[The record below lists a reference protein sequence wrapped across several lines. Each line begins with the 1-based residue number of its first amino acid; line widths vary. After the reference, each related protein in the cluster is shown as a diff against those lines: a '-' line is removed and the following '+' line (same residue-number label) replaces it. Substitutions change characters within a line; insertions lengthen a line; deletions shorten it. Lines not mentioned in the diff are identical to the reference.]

1 MLAVGGSGI
10 TDRDRAE
17 IGGFDMLP
25 KIPYIMRKNK
35 RQTVAMG
42 GINYSGVLRD
52 GDIADSKGISAR
64 AYPYITTRKAKSKL
78 PYTAV
83 DSMTVFQGK
92 IVTVKGNGL
101 YWGGELIGNI
111 EGGEKQFAAVNTKLV
126 IMPDKVYLDATD
138 KKIKPLGAI
147 VRGGGATFTKDSVTV
162 KNDTVV
168 LMSGYGGKI
177 ANNTLIVTLKEKVW
191 NSWARIQYINQSNRI
206 AIEPMFVSHYPCTA
220 MSPTVLHYPNRDVDL
235 DTLTGKVIVRSQ
247 DHMATIEYNDD
258 LGGYNVIFDSPILD
272 VDGTYF
278 IDFFIKTPISYGYKC
293 DIVTED
299 FTLTAA
305 PILVT
310 DNIAYFAAPEGF
322 EPDHYSKIA
331 NAEVTR
337 QNWEELNT
345 VLKAN
350 DKIAIY
356 DIVNKAYIQTTVKAV
371 TATTLTFADN
381 ITSFS
386 FKSEFPIYGNL
397 ADGSIP
403 LLSDSFKVGD
413 VVKVKGGSND
423 LSFPIS
429 KIDGNILYANSEIF
443 TAEAVSEIVTVERAI
458 PDLDFICES
467 ENRLWGCS
475 NKERTIFASA
485 LGDPTNMYT
494 YQSVS
499 TDSYAVPVGSEED
512 FTGCIAYGG
521 SVLFFKEMKLH
532 KILGS
537 FPAEYMMY
545 SYDFEGVQ
553 KGSHKSLA
561 IVNEVLYFKGIH
573 GVYAFTGSPTLI
585 SANFGEREFY
595 HAVAGSDGDTY
606 YISMTDREVKSD
618 SESYLFAYETEKRI
632 WVLEDHVS
640 VSDFARIGGT
650 TYALESGEV
659 WLYGAN
665 ETSADDEWLVQFT
678 PLYESIEGRKSY
690 SRILLR
696 AELPLGSY
704 LIVEARFD
712 SGAWL
717 EAGKVIGSR
726 QDVIPIMIP
735 INRCDKFELRIK
747 GKGKCTIHNMLRE
760 YYIRG
765 DK

>member
-1 MLAVGGSGI
+1 
-10 TDRDRAE
+10 
-17 IGGFDMLP
+17 MLP

-42 GINYSGVLRD
+42 GINYSGVLHD

-64 AYPYITTRKAKSKL
+64 AYPYITTRKSKSKL

-92 IVTVKGNGL
+92 MVTVRGGNL

-168 LMSGYGGKI
+168 LMSGYGGTFK
-177 ANNTLIVTLKEKVW
+177 NNILTVTLKETVW
-191 NSWARIQYINQSNRI
+191 DGSADMFYIESSGNV
-206 AIEPMFVSHYPCTA
+206 AIEPYVSIGVGTA
-220 MSPTVLHYPNRDVDL
+220 ISSNTLRHDWGLLDVNIEDM
-235 DTLTGKVIVRSQ
+235 TGIIQVAGRKHSVRVEKTDSAYGV
-247 DHMATIEYNDD
+247 DF
-258 LGGYNVIFDSPILD
+258 IFDSDELIEGESYATD
-272 VDGTYF
+272 VFVYNRIGVGAEY
-278 IDFFIKTPISYGYKC
+278 
-293 DIVTED
+293 DITTD
-299 FTLTAA
+299 YFTLTAA
-305 PILVT
+305 KAEYVFSNT
-310 DNIAYFAAPEGF
+310 AYFKLPEGASTSIGWG
-322 EPDHYSKIA
+322 HATVVRK
-331 NAEVTR
+331 
-337 QNWEELNT
+337 NWDALNS
-345 VLKAN
+345 VLN
-350 DKIAIY
+350 VGDPIAIF
-356 DIVNKAYIQTTVKAV
+356 DDVTNKYVQTTVKAV
-371 TATTLTFADN
+371 TATTLTLADS
-381 ITSFS
+381 ISDQTDSS
-386 FKSEFPIYGNL
+386 WAIYGNL

-423 LSFPIS
+423 LSFQIS
-429 KIDGNILYANSEIF
+429 KIEGNVLYADSEIF
-443 TAEAVSEIVTVERAI
+443 TAEAVDEIVTVERAI

-485 LGDPTNMYT
+485 LGDPTNIYT
-494 YQSVS
+494 YQGVS

-696 AELPLGSY
+696 VELPLGSY

-760 YYIRG
+760 YYVRG

>member
-1 MLAVGGSGI
+1 
-10 TDRDRAE
+10 
-17 IGGFDMLP
+17 MLP

-92 IVTVKGNGL
+92 MVTVRGGNL

-168 LMSGYGGKI
+168 LMSGYGGTFK
-177 ANNTLIVTLKEKVW
+177 NNTLTVTLKETVW
-191 NSWARIQYINQSNRI
+191 DGMADMRYIQQNNTFY
-206 AIEPMFVSHYPCTA
+206 IEPYVEVGVGTA
-220 MSPTVLHYPNRDVDL
+220 ISANTLHYDYRDVDIE
-235 DTLTGKVIVRSQ
+235 DMTGKIKVQNISYMVN
-247 DHMATIEYNDD
+247 IEYNDT
-258 LGGYNVIFDSPILD
+258 LGG
-272 VDGTYF
+272 
-278 IDFFIKTPISYGYKC
+278 IDFIFGSDALISGLSYAIDAYINNPIHVGTTF
-293 DIVTED
+293 DITTD
-299 FTLTAA
+299 HITLT
-305 PILVT
+305 
-310 DNIAYFAAPEGF
+310 DAAPEYITDNVAYFKLPEGSSISAGWGHATIVKKNW
-322 EPDHYSKIA
+322 DALNSVLNVGDSIVIYDD
-331 NAEVTR
+331 VTR
-337 QNWEELNT
+337 KY
-345 VLKAN
+345 V
-350 DKIAIY
+350 
-356 DIVNKAYIQTTVKAV
+356 QTTVKAV
-371 TATTLTFADN
+371 TATTLTLADSISN
-381 ITSFS
+381 QTVSALA
-386 FKSEFPIYGNL
+386 IYGNL
-397 ADGSIP
+397 ADGSVP

-413 VVKVKGGSND
+413 VVKVKGGNND
-423 LSFPIS
+423 LSFQIS
-429 KIDGNILYANSEIF
+429 KIEGNVLYADSEIF

-458 PDLDFICES
+458 PNLDFICES

-494 YQSVS
+494 YQGVS

-561 IVNEVLYFKGIH
+561 IVNEVLYCKGIH

-696 AELPLGSY
+696 VELPLGSY

-760 YYIRG
+760 YYVRG

>member
-10 TDRDRAE
+10 TDQDQAE

-168 LMSGYGGKI
+168 LMSGYGGTFK
-177 ANNTLIVTLKEKVW
+177 NNTLTVTLKETVW
-191 NSWARIQYINQSNRI
+191 DGMADMRYIQQNNTFY
-206 AIEPMFVSHYPCTA
+206 IEPYVEVGVGTA
-220 MSPTVLHYPNRDVDL
+220 ISANTLHYDYRDVDIE
-235 DTLTGKVIVRSQ
+235 DMTGKIKVQNISYMVN
-247 DHMATIEYNDD
+247 IEYNDT
-258 LGGYNVIFDSPILD
+258 LGGIDFIFGSDALISGLSYAIDAYINNPIHVGTTFNITTDHITLTDAVPEYITDNVAYFKLPEGSSVSIGWGHATVVRKNWDALNSFLKVGDPIAIFDD
-272 VDGTYF
+272 VT
-278 IDFFIKTPISYGYKC
+278 
-293 DIVTED
+293 
-299 FTLTAA
+299 
-305 PILVT
+305 
-310 DNIAYFAAPEGF
+310 
-322 EPDHYSKIA
+322 
-331 NAEVTR
+331 
-337 QNWEELNT
+337 
-345 VLKAN
+345 
-350 DKIAIY
+350 
-356 DIVNKAYIQTTVKAV
+356 NKYVQTTVKAV
-371 TATTLTFADN
+371 TATTLTLADSISN
-381 ITSFS
+381 YTTDYLI
-386 FKSEFPIYGNL
+386 IYGNL

-423 LSFPIS
+423 VSFQIS
-429 KIDGNILYANSEIF
+429 KIEGNVLYADSEIF

-485 LGDPTNMYT
+485 LGDPTNIYT
-494 YQSVS
+494 YQGVS

-696 AELPLGSY
+696 VELPLGSY

-747 GKGKCTIHNMLRE
+747 GKGKCTIHSMLRE

>member
-1 MLAVGGSGI
+1 
-10 TDRDRAE
+10 
-17 IGGFDMLP
+17 MLP

-64 AYPYITTRKAKSKL
+64 AYPYITTRKSKSKL

-92 IVTVKGNGL
+92 MVTVRGGNL

-162 KNDTVV
+162 KNDTVAV
-168 LMSGYGGKI
+168 MSGYGGKFN
-177 ANNTLIVTLKEKVW
+177 NNTLTVTLKETVW
-191 NSWARIQYINQSNRI
+191 DGSADMFYIESSGNV
-206 AIEPMFVSHYPCTA
+206 AIEPYVSIGVGTA
-220 MSPTVLHYPNRDVDL
+220 ISSNTLRHDWGLLDVNIEDM
-235 DTLTGKVIVRSQ
+235 TGIIQVAGRKHSVRVEKTDSAYGV
-247 DHMATIEYNDD
+247 DF
-258 LGGYNVIFDSPILD
+258 IFDSDELIEGESYATD
-272 VDGTYF
+272 VFVYNRIGVGAEY
-278 IDFFIKTPISYGYKC
+278 
-293 DIVTED
+293 DITTD
-299 FTLTAA
+299 YFTLTAA
-305 PILVT
+305 KAEYVFSNT
-310 DNIAYFAAPEGF
+310 AYFKLPEGTSTSIGWG
-322 EPDHYSKIA
+322 HATVVRK
-331 NAEVTR
+331 
-337 QNWEELNT
+337 NWDALNSF
-345 VLKAN
+345 LKVG
-350 DKIAIY
+350 DPIAIF
-356 DIVNKAYIQTTVKAV
+356 DDVTNKYVQTTVKAV
-371 TATTLTFADN
+371 TATTLTLADSISN
-381 ITSFS
+381 YTADYIN
-386 FKSEFPIYGNL
+386 IYGNL

-423 LSFPIS
+423 ISFQIS
-429 KIDGNILYANSEIF
+429 KIEGNILYADSEIF

-494 YQSVS
+494 YQGVS

-665 ETSADDEWLVQFT
+665 ETNADDEWLVQFT

-696 AELPLGSY
+696 VELPLGSY

-760 YYIRG
+760 YYVRG

>member
-10 TDRDRAE
+10 TDRDQAE

-42 GINYSGVLRD
+42 GVNYSGVLRD

-111 EGGEKQFAAVNTKLV
+111 EGGEKQFATVNTKLV

-168 LMSGYGGKI
+168 LMRGYGGTFK
-177 ANNTLIVTLKEKVW
+177 NNTLTVTLKETVW
-191 NSWARIQYINQSNRI
+191 DGMVRYSYIESSGNVR
-206 AIEPMFVSHYPCTA
+206 IEPYIEVGVGTA
-220 MSPTVLHYPNRDVDL
+220 ISANTLHYKWRDVDIE
-235 DTLTGKVIVRSQ
+235 DMTGKVKVALN
-247 DHMATIEYNDD
+247 DHMVDIEYNHD
-258 LGGYNVIFDSPILD
+258 LGGINFIFSSDELITGRSYHIEA
-272 VDGTYF
+272 Y
-278 IDFFIKTPISYGYKC
+278 ISNPVRVNTTF
-293 DIVTED
+293 DITTKD

-305 PILVT
+305 KPEYVT
-310 DNIAYFAAPEGF
+310 DNVAYFKLPEGSEF
-322 EPDHYSKIA
+322 GNSWRWSHATIVRK
-331 NAEVTR
+331 
-337 QNWEELNT
+337 NWDALNS
-345 VLKAN
+345 VLKVG
-350 DKIAIY
+350 DSIAIY
-356 DIVNKAYIQTTVKAV
+356 DDVTRKYVQTTVKAV
-371 TATTLTFADN
+371 TATTLTLADS
-381 ITSFS
+381 ISDQTVSS
-386 FKSEFPIYGNL
+386 LAIYGNL
-397 ADGSIP
+397 ADGSVP

-413 VVKVKGGSND
+413 VVKIKGGSND
-423 LSFPIS
+423 LSFQIS
-429 KIDGNILYANSEIF
+429 KIEGNVLYADSEIF

-494 YQSVS
+494 YQGVS

-606 YISMTDREVKSD
+606 YISMTDREVRSD

-696 AELPLGSY
+696 VELPLGSY

-712 SGAWL
+712 SGTWL

>member
-10 TDRDRAE
+10 TDRDQAE

-168 LMSGYGGKI
+168 LTSGYGGTFK
-177 ANNTLIVTLKEKVW
+177 NNTLTVTLKETLWDDSVEYGYVESTG
-191 NSWARIQYINQSNRI
+191 NVH
-206 AIEPMFVSHYPCTA
+206 IEPYIHVGVGTA
-220 MSPTVLHYPNRDVDL
+220 ISANTLHYNYRDVDIE
-235 DTLTGKVIVRSQ
+235 DMTGKIEVAARK
-247 DHMATIEYNDD
+247 HMVDIEYNDT
-258 LGGYNVIFDSPILD
+258 LGG
-272 VDGTYF
+272 
-278 IDFFIKTPISYGYKC
+278 IDFIFSSDELIPGRAYAIDAYIDNPIHIYTTF
-293 DIVTED
+293 DVTTDD

-305 PILVT
+305 KPETVM
-310 DNIAYFAAPEGF
+310 DNMAYFKLPEGSSIS
-322 EPDHYSKIA
+322 DGWGHATIVRK
-331 NAEVTR
+331 
-337 QNWEELNT
+337 NWDALNS
-345 VLKAN
+345 VLKVG
-350 DKIAIY
+350 DPIAIF
-356 DIVNKAYIQTTVKAV
+356 DDVTNKYVQTTVKAV
-371 TATTLTFADN
+371 TATTLTLADSISN
-381 ITSFS
+381 YTTDYLI
-386 FKSEFPIYGNL
+386 IYGNL
-397 ADGSIP
+397 ADGSVP

-423 LSFPIS
+423 ISFQIS
-429 KIDGNILYANSEIF
+429 KIEGNVLYADSEIF

-485 LGDPTNMYT
+485 LGDPTNIYT
-494 YQSVS
+494 YQGVS

-696 AELPLGSY
+696 VELPLGSY

>member
-1 MLAVGGSGI
+1 
-10 TDRDRAE
+10 
-17 IGGFDMLP
+17 
-25 KIPYIMRKNK
+25 
-35 RQTVAMG
+35 
-42 GINYSGVLRD
+42 
-52 GDIADSKGISAR
+52 
-64 AYPYITTRKAKSKL
+64 
-78 PYTAV
+78 
-83 DSMTVFQGK
+83 MTVFQGK
-92 IVTVKGNGL
+92 MVTVKGNGL

-111 EGGEKQFAAVNTKLV
+111 EGGEKQFAAVNTKLI

-168 LMSGYGGKI
+168 LMSGYGGTFK
-177 ANNTLIVTLKEKVW
+177 NNTLTVTLKETVW
-191 NSWARIQYINQSNRI
+191 DGMADIDVQQNNTFY
-206 AIEPMFVSHYPCTA
+206 IEPFVDVGVGTA
-220 MSPTVLHYPNRDVDL
+220 ISANTLHYQWRDVDIE
-235 DTLTGKVIVRSQ
+235 DMTGKVTVAAR
-247 DHMATIEYNDD
+247 DHMVDIEYNDD
-258 LGGYNVIFDSPILD
+258 IGGINFIFSSDVLISGKSYAIRAYIDNPIHYNTTFDITTD
-272 VDGTYF
+272 
-278 IDFFIKTPISYGYKC
+278 
-293 DIVTED
+293 D

-305 PILVT
+305 EPVSVM
-310 DNIAYFAAPEGF
+310 DDRAYFKLPEGSSISNGWR
-322 EPDHYSKIA
+322 HATIVKK
-331 NAEVTR
+331 
-337 QNWEELNT
+337 NWDALNS
-345 VLKAN
+345 VLKVG
-350 DKIAIY
+350 DSIAIF
-356 DIVNKAYIQTTVKAV
+356 DDVTNKYVQTTVKAV
-371 TATTLTFADN
+371 TATTLTLADSISN
-381 ITSFS
+381 YTADYIN
-386 FKSEFPIYGNL
+386 IYGNL
-397 ADGSIP
+397 ADGSVP

-423 LSFPIS
+423 ISFQIS
-429 KIDGNILYANSEIF
+429 KIEGNVLYADSEIF

-485 LGDPTNMYT
+485 LGDPTNIYT
-494 YQSVS
+494 YQGVS

-696 AELPLGSY
+696 VELPLGSY

-760 YYIRG
+760 YYVRG

>member
-1 MLAVGGSGI
+1 MPMLAVGGSGI
-10 TDRDRAE
+10 TDRDQAE

-92 IVTVKGNGL
+92 IVTAKGNGL

-162 KNDTVV
+162 KNDTVAV
-168 LMSGYGGKI
+168 MSGYGGKFN
-177 ANNTLIVTLKEKVW
+177 NNTLTVTLKETVW
-191 NSWARIQYINQSNRI
+191 DGMADMRYIQQNNTFY
-206 AIEPMFVSHYPCTA
+206 IEPYVEVGVGTA
-220 MSPTVLHYPNRDVDL
+220 ISANTLHYDYRDVDIE
-235 DTLTGKVIVRSQ
+235 DMTGKIKVQNISYMVN
-247 DHMATIEYNDD
+247 IEYNDT
-258 LGGYNVIFDSPILD
+258 LGG
-272 VDGTYF
+272 
-278 IDFFIKTPISYGYKC
+278 IDFIFGSDALISGLSYAIDAYINNPIHVGTTFNITT
-293 DIVTED
+293 DHI
-299 FTLTAA
+299 TLT
-305 PILVT
+305 
-310 DNIAYFAAPEGF
+310 DAAPEYITDNVAYFKLPEGSSISAGWG
-322 EPDHYSKIA
+322 HATIVKK
-331 NAEVTR
+331 
-337 QNWEELNT
+337 NWDALNS
-345 VLKAN
+345 VLKVG
-350 DKIAIY
+350 DSIAIY
-356 DIVNKAYIQTTVKAV
+356 DDVTNKYVQTTVQAV
-371 TATTLTFADN
+371 TATTLTLADSISN
-381 ITSFS
+381 YTADYIN
-386 FKSEFPIYGNL
+386 IYGNL
-397 ADGSIP
+397 ADGSVP

-423 LSFPIS
+423 ISFQIS
-429 KIDGNILYANSEIF
+429 KIEGNVLYADSEIF

-485 LGDPTNMYT
+485 LGDPTNIYT
-494 YQSVS
+494 YQGVS

-696 AELPLGSY
+696 VELPLGSY

-760 YYIRG
+760 YYVRG

>member
-10 TDRDRAE
+10 TDRDQAE

-92 IVTVKGNGL
+92 IVTAKGNGL

-162 KNDTVV
+162 KNDTVAV
-168 LMSGYGGKI
+168 MSGYGGKFN
-177 ANNTLIVTLKEKVW
+177 NNTLTVTLKETVW
-191 NSWARIQYINQSNRI
+191 DGMADMRYIQQNNTFY
-206 AIEPMFVSHYPCTA
+206 IEPYVEVGVGTA
-220 MSPTVLHYPNRDVDL
+220 ISANTLHYDYRDVDIE
-235 DTLTGKVIVRSQ
+235 DMTGKIKVQNISYMVN
-247 DHMATIEYNDD
+247 IEYNDT
-258 LGGYNVIFDSPILD
+258 LGG
-272 VDGTYF
+272 
-278 IDFFIKTPISYGYKC
+278 IDFIFGSDALISGLSYAIDAYINNPIHVGTTFNITT
-293 DIVTED
+293 DHI
-299 FTLTAA
+299 TLT
-305 PILVT
+305 
-310 DNIAYFAAPEGF
+310 DAAPEYITDNVAYFKLPEGSSISAGWG
-322 EPDHYSKIA
+322 HATIVKK
-331 NAEVTR
+331 
-337 QNWEELNT
+337 NWDALNS
-345 VLKAN
+345 VLKVG
-350 DKIAIY
+350 DSIAIY
-356 DIVNKAYIQTTVKAV
+356 DDVTNKYVQTTVQAV
-371 TATTLTFADN
+371 TATTLTLADSISN
-381 ITSFS
+381 YTADYIN
-386 FKSEFPIYGNL
+386 IYGNL
-397 ADGSIP
+397 ADGSVP

-423 LSFPIS
+423 ISFQIS
-429 KIDGNILYANSEIF
+429 KIEGNVLYADSEIF

-485 LGDPTNMYT
+485 LGDPTNIYT
-494 YQSVS
+494 YQGVS

-696 AELPLGSY
+696 VELPLGSY

-760 YYIRG
+760 YYVRG